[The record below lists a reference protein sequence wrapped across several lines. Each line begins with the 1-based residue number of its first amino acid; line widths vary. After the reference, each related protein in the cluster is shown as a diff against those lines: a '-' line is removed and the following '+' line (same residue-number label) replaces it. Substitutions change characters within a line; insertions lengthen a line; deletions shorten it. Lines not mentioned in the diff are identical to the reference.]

1 MSHQWLLQEQGQT
14 KAIRFMWVII
24 KEVSKLVVIVSCH
37 ERKLAKHVKRVRE
50 KKTKRGKERT
60 FHKLSPSIT
69 STLAF
74 QACTTL
80 SLLQDLQNGKYN
92 VEEEELT

>member
-1 MSHQWLLQEQGQT
+1 M
-14 KAIRFMWVII
+14 
-24 KEVSKLVVIVSCH
+24 VSSSCH
-37 ERKLAKHVKRVRE
+37 ERKLVKHVKGVRE

-74 QACTTL
+74 QPCTTL
-80 SLLQDLQNGKYN
+80 FPITISIRNRKYK
-92 VEEEELT
+92 EEEEEQLI